1 MAIKGSQR
9 DDMKF
14 KCLCVL
20 FLILVFEV
28 NVFAQVE
35 RYELGRRLRKVE
47 AELETAPQKLR
58 KSAFA
63 EIKKAVDGFFT
74 FRFSEVAR
82 SLDKAYLVLMQRE
95 DEQSLWAE
103 SLSVLPE
110 YRFLDRKDTELKVM
124 VSAFYQTL
132 DTIPQKATLQ
142 LSLTNLNGK
151 LIKRFQ
157 PLSIK
162 SLPISETIKLEKIK
176 AGDFYLRAEILI
188 DGKVSSE
195 NKIIV
200 SISDN
205 LEQRLKNLEKRL
217 ESNKDGWQKETA
229 LEYLRILQKLK
240 QGETL
245 EIDFQADGILK
256 KAEILAFT
264 PEKFRIQSEQSL
276 VAIPLKDGVQVSR
289 VFLPNNYGETKAFPL
304 VIALHGAGGSEN
316 LFFEGYGNGKIV
328 RLCQERNWILVA
340 PRNFGFKA
348 TRMQEFIESLSG
360 IYKIDKSKVFLV
372 GHSLGSIQALTIA
385 SEKPWLFRAIA
396 LVSAGGTFRDN
407 EELKNL
413 PVLIATGTAD
423 FSLRNS
429 KSLQEKMKQA
439 GFTKTKFIVYED
451 VEHLTVVQF
460 SLDDIFAFFEST
472 LL

>member
-1 MAIKGSQR
+1 
-9 DDMKF
+9 MKF
-14 KCLCVL
+14 RCLCIL

-28 NVFAQVE
+28 SAFAQVE
-35 RYELGRRLRKVE
+35 RYELGRRLRKLE

-58 KSAFA
+58 KNAFA

-82 SLDKAYLVLMQRE
+82 SLDKAYLILKQRE

-110 YRFLDRKDTELKVM
+110 YRFLDRKDAELKVM
-124 VSAFYQTL
+124 VSAFYQTF

-142 LSLTNLNGK
+142 MSLTDLNGK

-157 PLSIK
+157 PVPIK
-162 SLPISETIKLEKIK
+162 SLPTSETIRLEKIK

-188 DGKVSSE
+188 DRKVLSE
-195 NKIIV
+195 NKIII

-205 LEQRLKNLEKRL
+205 LEQRFKNLEKRL
-217 ESNKDGWQKETA
+217 ESNKDGWKKETA

-245 EIDFQADGILK
+245 ETDFQADEILK

-264 PEKFRIQSEQSL
+264 PEKFRIQSGQSL
-276 VAIPLKDGVQVSR
+276 VVIPLKDGVQVSR
-289 VFLPNNYGETKAFPL
+289 VFLPDNYDETKAFPL

-316 LFFEGYGNGKIV
+316 LFFESYGNGKIV
-328 RLCQERNWILVA
+328 RLCQERNWILIA
-340 PRNFGFKA
+340 PRNFGFRA
-348 TRMQEFIESLSG
+348 TKMQEFIDSLSD

-385 SEKPWLFRAIA
+385 SEKPQLFRAVA
-396 LVSAGGTFRDN
+396 LVSAGGAFKDN
-407 EELKNL
+407 QELKKL
-413 PVLIATGTAD
+413 PVFIATGSAD
-423 FSLRNS
+423 FSLRGT
-429 KSLQEKMKQA
+429 KSLHESMIQA
-439 GFTKTKFIVYED
+439 GFTNIKFVVYED
-451 VEHLTVVQF
+451 VEHLTAVQF
-460 SLDDIFAFFEST
+460 SLSDIFAFFDKT
-472 LL
+472 LPPE